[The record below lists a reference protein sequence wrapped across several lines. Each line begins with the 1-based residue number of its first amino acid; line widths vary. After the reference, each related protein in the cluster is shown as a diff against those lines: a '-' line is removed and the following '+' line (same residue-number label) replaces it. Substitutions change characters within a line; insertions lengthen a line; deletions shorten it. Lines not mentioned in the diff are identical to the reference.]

1 MQRRSLLSA
10 ILLSSVAP
18 AIVRAESIA
27 PIWVPKHRLSASL
40 EYPLLDFELGRKDF
54 TLESWSRGP
63 DFVLYTAVKEN
74 NTWTYYVNGEKVT
87 SVEAERERW
96 ARLCK
101 NEANRRKHAESL

>member
-27 PIWVPKHRLSASL
+27 PIWVPKRQLSAPL
-40 EYPLLDFELGRKDF
+40 EYPLLDFELGCRDF
-54 TLESWSRGP
+54 TLESWSQGP
-63 DFVLYTAVKEN
+63 NFVLYTAVKEN
-74 NTWTYYVNGEKVT
+74 NAWTYYVNGEKVT

-96 ARLCK
+96 AKLLK
-101 NEANRRKHAESL
+101 GEADRKDQR